1 MSSCSSAVFI
11 HVHCTEPVQ
20 CVTAATSSVLA
31 TTSSILAAASSIL
44 HLCLR
49 TSSTSPSST
58 RAWQYNQS
66 GSQQAVGQAVARGTA
81 RYVFDFVAN
90 ALIGLDLR
98 VLALVG
104 ASCDADRDC
113 DAARAGELLVSVPCA
128 RLILTTSP
136 CSFNLCTSSTS
147 PRGYLVCPNVFN
159 IHHPEL
165 LADSGLQCAVPSTIF
180 AIARVGEPGNKREK

>member
-1 MSSCSSAVFI
+1 MATLSIFAAILS
-11 HVHCTEPVQ
+11 VH
-20 CVTAATSSVLA
+20 AATSSVLA
-31 TTSSILAAASSIL
+31 ATSSVLAAALSIL
-44 HLCLR
+44 HLCLC

-58 RAWQYNQS
+58 HAWQYNQS
-66 GSQQAVGQAVARGTA
+66 GSQQAVGQAVVRGTA

-113 DAARAGELLVSVPCA
+113 DVVHTGELLVSVPCA

-147 PRGYLVCPNVFN
+147 PHSYLVCPNAFN
-159 IHHPEL
+159 IHHHKL
-165 LADSGLQCAVPSTIF
+165 LADLGLQCAVPSTIF
-180 AIARVGEPGNKREK
+180 AIARAGKPGNKREK